1 MDSKF
6 DRRNRPQKERE
17 IYTPGSGP
25 LKRTDN
31 VEGKSFT
38 NRKYNHYR
46 NEKSDCHVDVNSFE
60 YQESKSDQLNDEHY
74 DKDRKKNRKPDAS
87 LYIPK
92 QRYREDSFHHNIDS
106 SEHSSG
112 YSSGFGSS
120 NKLAEPRQ
128 MNRERLISEGNNYR
142 LDDGQARKPFIESK
156 QFTRGSR
163 TDLSHNWK
171 DSSVKEN
178 TDSRFERN
186 LQNTASGSNER
197 NIPHQTEYKNTTF
210 YNRFGNERNSDRG
223 SASEKNRGGK
233 NLMRRNSNN
242 SLVLPD
248 AFYSWPPRLRRQH
261 LESKGI
267 KGEELDKYLEN
278 RNDFGGSNSRDRF
291 SHAPL
296 PPKNR
301 SSRFK
306 SSKNDPPKERVEFNV
321 PRNLEKRTDDVRPT
335 TQESN
340 HEPERNHESGTN
352 TGGSVEELNDEV
364 SKNCTITESTYS
376 SCIIDTKSILDDSF
390 VSEYFLY
397 YHPFD
402 PASVFTFVGLI
413 IFQSILFC
421 RFLCSFL
428 QLLYSLKMPRN

>member
-6 DRRNRPQKERE
+6 DRRNKPQKERE

-31 VEGKSFT
+31 AEGKSFT

-46 NEKSDCHVDVNSFE
+46 NEKSDYSADVNSFDH
-60 YQESKSDQLNDEHY
+60 QESKSDLLNDELY
-74 DKDRKKNRKPDAS
+74 DKDRKKNRKPDVS

-92 QRYREDSFHHNIDS
+92 QRYREDSSHHNIDS

-128 MNRERLISEGNNYR
+128 MNKERQISEGNNYR
-142 LDDGQARKPFIESK
+142 HDDSQARKPFIESK
-156 QFTRGSR
+156 QFTRGCR

-171 DSSVKEN
+171 DSSIKEN
-178 TDSRFERN
+178 NDLRFERN
-186 LQNTASGSNER
+186 LQNTASGSNDR

-223 SASEKNRGGK
+223 ALEKNRGGK
-233 NLMRRNSNN
+233 NLIRRNSSN

-306 SSKNDPPKERVEFNV
+306 SSKKDPPKEKIEFNI
-321 PRNLEKRTDDVRPT
+321 PRNVDKRADDTRPT
-335 TQESN
+335 TRESN
-340 HEPERNHESGTN
+340 HEVERNHESGTN
-352 TGGSVEELNDEV
+352 TGESVEELNAEV
-364 SKNCTITESTYS
+364 SKNCTITESTFTS
-376 SCIIDTKSILDDSF
+376 SCLIDTKSILDDSF
-390 VSEYFLY
+390 VSKFSFHL
-397 YHPFD
+397 HLFD
-402 PASVFTFVGLI
+402 TS
-413 IFQSILFC
+413 
-421 RFLCSFL
+421 SFL
-428 QLLYSLKMPRN
+428 KVEGHSSRSINFVLLLF